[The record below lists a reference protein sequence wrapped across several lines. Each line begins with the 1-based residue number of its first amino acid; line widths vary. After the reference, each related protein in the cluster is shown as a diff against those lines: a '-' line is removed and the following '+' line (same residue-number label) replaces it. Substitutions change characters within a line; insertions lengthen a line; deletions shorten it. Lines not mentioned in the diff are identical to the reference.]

1 MIKKITI
8 LCILCLTLVSC
19 GSMAKIALGT
29 AKVRSTAKNI
39 LNEELSELDV
49 EELNISDELNTYF
62 KSNEG
67 SKYLAQ
73 IEKNLGQ
80 LEKIKIA
87 ALVGSTSEIM
97 NYRFKATF
105 NKAAETQEVRVQKF
119 ENKEIV
125 GFYVIPWEDEMKPV
139 K

>member
-1 MIKKITI
+1 
-8 LCILCLTLVSC
+8 
-19 GSMAKIALGT
+19 MAKIALGT